1 MYWTRV
7 YWTWV
12 YWIRALACDISQP
25 SLYARDVSR
34 EVSRSSSAER
44 SPTLGLLL
52 GLLITLSAVVAYSAY
67 ITYQVNGLRQLQTG
81 LVDRNRKDSLQ
92 LLRIQNDLNLLAVAM
107 RDMTSGDEPYP
118 LTAWSAQF
126 QRIRADLDD
135 AIRREAGFAAAGRTP
150 EQSEFLTRSFTQFW
164 DAVDRVFALA
174 RDGKEKEAHE
184 QIQLSLQERQ
194 AALSTAVA
202 RLLVQNSENE
212 EQAGQ
217 RIVQIYGRVQQQVYV
232 FLAATLLAILL
243 SSLSIIRW
251 NRRLFGRLAEIS
263 ERRSELAQKLIS
275 TQESTLRYISRE
287 LHDEFGQV
295 LTAVGSMLRRAGTH
309 APEGSS
315 LRADLQEVL
324 QTVQTTLESVRSLS
338 QALHPVML
346 DEAGLESTLDWY
358 IPTVERQTEIAISY
372 EKQGQPFSVDSAAGV
387 HIYRILQEA
396 LNNVTR
402 HSGAKRAWV
411 RLRFLPNTFE
421 LEVEDHGVGF
431 AEKPRKHGIGI
442 VAMRERSELMGGCIT
457 FSRPAEGGTR
467 VHLIVPRENLEGS
480 RKEDHRK
487 EDQRNEDHKKED
499 HGKKD
504 HSFARG

>member
-1 MYWTRV
+1 MTGRV
-7 YWTWV
+7 HT
-12 YWIRALACDISQP
+12 
-25 SLYARDVSR
+25 LYARGVTR
-34 EVSRSSSAER
+34 QSSSDR

-67 ITYQVNGLRQLQTG
+67 ITWQVTGLRKLQTE

-107 RDMTSGDEPYP
+107 RDMVSSDEPYP
-118 LTAWSAQF
+118 LTAWSSQF
-126 QRIRADLDD
+126 QRIRTDLDD
-135 AIRREAGFAAAGRTP
+135 AIRLESGLAATSRTP
-150 EQSEFLTRSFTQFW
+150 EQSAFLTGAFTQFW

-174 RDGKEKEAHE
+174 RNGKEKEARD

-217 RIVQIYGRVQQQVYV
+217 RVVQIYDRVQRQVYF

-243 SSLSIIRW
+243 NGLSLIRW
-251 NRRLFGRLAEIS
+251 TRRLFARLAEIS
-263 ERRSELAQKLIS
+263 ERRSELAQKLIA

-287 LHDEFGQV
+287 LHDEFGQI
-295 LTAVGSMLRRAGTH
+295 LTAVGAMLRRAGTH

-346 DEAGLESTLDWY
+346 EEAGLESTLDWY
-358 IPTVERQTEIAISY
+358 IPTVERQTGIAISY
-372 EKQGQPFSVDSAAGV
+372 EKQGEPYSVDSAAGV
-387 HIYRILQEA
+387 HIYRVVQEA
-396 LNNVTR
+396 LNNVAR
-402 HSGAKRAWV
+402 HSGAKQAWV
-411 RLRFLPNTFE
+411 RLRFLSDTLE
-421 LEVEDHGVGF
+421 LEVEDHGVGIT
-431 AEKPRKHGIGI
+431 ERPNQRGIGL
-442 VAMRERSELMGGCIT
+442 VAMRERSELMGGRII
-457 FSRPAEGGTR
+457 FSRPPEGGTL
-467 VHLIVPRENLEGS
+467 VHLTVPRDKVEAYG
-480 RKEDHRK
+480 KEDHSLA
-487 EDQRNEDHKKED
+487 
-499 HGKKD
+499 G
-504 HSFARG
+504 G

>member
-1 MYWTRV
+1 MTGCGS
-7 YWTWV
+7 
-12 YWIRALACDISQP
+12 A
-25 SLYARDVSR
+25 LYARDVPR
-34 EVSRSSSAER
+34 PSSPER
-44 SPTLGLLL
+44 SPTFGLLL

-67 ITYQVNGLRQLQTG
+67 IIWQVTGLRKLQTE

-92 LLRIQNDLNLLAVAM
+92 LLRIQNDLNLLAVDM
-107 RDMTSGDEPYP
+107 RDMVSGDEPYP
-118 LTAWSAQF
+118 LTAWSAQLD
-126 QRIRADLDD
+126 RIRTDLDD
-135 AIRREAGFAAAGRTP
+135 AMRLEAGFAAASRTP
-150 EQSEFLTRSFTQFW
+150 EQSAFLTSSFNQFW
-164 DAVDRVFALA
+164 GAVDRVFALA
-174 RDGKEKEAHE
+174 RGGKEKEARE

-217 RIVQIYGRVQQQVYV
+217 RIVQIYDRVQRQVYF
-232 FLAATLLAILL
+232 FLGATLLAILL

-251 NRRLFGRLAEIS
+251 NRRLFARLEEIS
-263 ERRSELAQKLIS
+263 ERRSELAQKLIA

-358 IPTVERQTEIAISY
+358 IPTVERQTGIEISY
-372 EKQGQPFSVDSAAGV
+372 EKQGDPFPVDGAAGV
-387 HIYRILQEA
+387 HVYRILQEA
-396 LNNVTR
+396 LNNVAR

-411 RLRFLPNTFE
+411 RLRFLPDALE
-421 LEVEDHGVGF
+421 LEIEDHGSGF
-431 AEKPRKHGIGI
+431 TERPKKQGIGL
-442 VAMRERSELMGGCIT
+442 VAMRERSELMGGRIV
-457 FSRPAEGGTR
+457 FSRPSEGGTQ
-467 VHLIVPRENLEGS
+467 VHLVVPREKAESYG
-480 RKEDHRK
+480 KEDH
-487 EDQRNEDHKKED
+487 
-499 HGKKD
+499 
-504 HSFARG
+504 SLARG

>member
-1 MYWTRV
+1 VTGY
-7 YWTWV
+7 
-12 YWIRALACDISQP
+12 AP
-25 SLYARDVSR
+25 PLYARGVSR
-34 EVSRSSSAER
+34 PSPPER

-52 GLLITLSAVVAYSAY
+52 GLFITLSAVVAYSAY
-67 ITYQVNGLRQLQTG
+67 ITWQVTGLRKLQTG

-92 LLRIQNDLNLLAVAM
+92 LLRIQNDLNVLAVAM
-107 RDMTSGDEPYP
+107 RDMVSGDEPYP

-126 QRIRADLDD
+126 QRIRTDLDD
-135 AIRREAGFAAAGRTP
+135 AIRLEADFAAASRTP
-150 EQSEFLTRSFTQFW
+150 EQGAFLTASFTQFW

-174 RDGKEKEAHE
+174 HEGKEKEARE

-194 AALSTAVA
+194 AALSSAVA

-212 EQAGQ
+212 EQAAL
-217 RIVQIYGRVQQQVYV
+217 RIVQIYDRVQHQVYI

-251 NRRLFGRLAEIS
+251 NRRLFARLEEIS
-263 ERRSELAQKLIS
+263 ARRSELAQKLIS

-358 IPTVERQTEIAISY
+358 IPTLERQTGIAISY
-372 EKQGQPFSVDSAAGV
+372 EKRGERFPVDGGAGV
-387 HIYRILQEA
+387 HIYRVLQEA
-396 LNNVTR
+396 LNNVAR
-402 HSGAKRAWV
+402 HSGAKQAWV
-411 RLRFLPNTFE
+411 RLHFLPDAVE

-431 AEKPRKHGIGI
+431 ADRPKKQGIGL
-442 VAMRERSELMGGCIT
+442 VAMRERSELMGGRIV
-457 FSRPAEGGTR
+457 FSRPPEGGTR
-467 VHLIVPRENLEGS
+467 VHLLVPREKAEAY
-480 RKEDHRK
+480 
-487 EDQRNEDHKKED
+487 
-499 HGKKD
+499 GKQD
-504 HSFARG
+504 HSLARG

>member
-1 MYWTRV
+1 MNHRSPVT
-7 YWTWV
+7 
-12 YWIRALACDISQP
+12 RALP
-25 SLYARDVSR
+25 TLYARGVSR
-34 EVSRSSSAER
+34 PSSPDR

-52 GLLITLSAVVAYSAY
+52 GLFITLSAVVAYSAY
-67 ITYQVNGLRQLQTG
+67 LTWQVTGLRHLQVEM
-81 LVDRNRKDSLQ
+81 VDRNRKDSLQ
-92 LLRIQNDLNLLAVAM
+92 LLRIQDDLNLLAVAM
-107 RDMTSGDEPYP
+107 RDMVSSDEPYP

-126 QRIRADLDD
+126 QRIRTDLDD
-135 AIRREAGFAAAGRTP
+135 AMRLESGFAAASRTP
-150 EQSEFLTRSFTQFW
+150 EQSAFLAGNVNQFW

-174 RDGKEKEAHE
+174 HDGKEKEARE

-194 AALSTAVA
+194 AALGTAVA

-217 RIVQIYGRVQQQVYV
+217 RIVQIYDRVQRQVYV

-243 SSLSIIRW
+243 SGLSVIRW
-251 NRRLFGRLAEIS
+251 NRRLFERLGEVS
-263 ERRSELAQKLIS
+263 ERRSELAQKLIA

-287 LHDEFGQV
+287 LHDEFGQI

-358 IPTVERQTEIAISY
+358 IPTIERQTGITISY
-372 EKQGQPFSVDSAAGV
+372 EKAGVPFPVDGNAGV
-387 HIYRILQEA
+387 HVYRIAQEA
-396 LNNVTR
+396 LNNVAR
-402 HSGAKRAWV
+402 HSGAKQAWV
-411 RLRFLPNTFE
+411 RLRFLADALE

-431 AEKPRKHGIGI
+431 AERPNKRGIGL
-442 VAMRERSELMGGCIT
+442 VAMRERSELMGGQIV
-457 FSRPAEGGTR
+457 FSRPPEGGTR
-467 VHLIVPRENLEGS
+467 VHLSVPREKAESYG
-480 RKEDHRK
+480 KEDHSVA
-487 EDQRNEDHKKED
+487 
-499 HGKKD
+499 G
-504 HSFARG
+504 G

>member
-1 MYWTRV
+1 MTG
-7 YWTWV
+7 
-12 YWIRALACDISQP
+12 RAP
-25 SLYARDVSR
+25 PLYARGVSR
-34 EVSRSSSAER
+34 PSPPDR

-52 GLLITLSAVVAYSAY
+52 GLFITLSAVVAYSAY
-67 ITYQVNGLRQLQTG
+67 ITWQVTGLRKLQTG

-107 RDMTSGDEPYP
+107 RDMVSGDEPYP

-126 QRIRADLDD
+126 QRIRTDLDD
-135 AIRREAGFAAAGRTP
+135 AMRLEGGLAAASRTP
-150 EQSEFLTRSFTQFW
+150 EQSAFLTGSFTQFW

-174 RDGKEKEAHE
+174 HEGKEKQARE

-212 EQAGQ
+212 EQAAQ
-217 RIVQIYGRVQQQVYV
+217 RIVQIYDRVQLQVYI

-251 NRRLFGRLAEIS
+251 NRRLFARLEEIS

-324 QTVQTTLESVRSLS
+324 ETVQTTLESVRSLS

-358 IPTVERQTEIAISY
+358 IPTIERQTGIAISY
-372 EKQGQPFSVDSAAGV
+372 EKRGEPFPVDGGAGV
-387 HIYRILQEA
+387 HIYRVVQEA
-396 LNNVTR
+396 LNNMAR
-402 HSGAKRAWV
+402 HSGAKQAWV
-411 RLRFLPNTFE
+411 RLLFLPDALE

-431 AEKPRKHGIGI
+431 AERPKKQGIGL
-442 VAMRERSELMGGCIT
+442 VAMRERSELMGGRIV
-457 FSRPAEGGTR
+457 FSRPTEGGTL
-467 VHLIVPRENLEGS
+467 VHLFVPREKAEAYG
-480 RKEDHRK
+480 KEDH
-487 EDQRNEDHKKED
+487 
-499 HGKKD
+499 
-504 HSFARG
+504 SLARG